1 MLRYADRDHTNSPYS
16 HVLPFWTRAE
26 GAAEGNEGREGAKKD
41 SRHTS
46 FRPRRS
52 ARHTSCTIMSS
63 FPRPSVRWSL
73 SARDPSFNDL
83 PSRPLAAR
91 PRVPVFFLVAFL
103 RPRRSSMVR
112 THPYYLPVCS
122 PFILYA
128 LIYSTTLAHARF

>member
-1 MLRYADRDHTNSPYS
+1 MCYL
-16 HVLPFWTRAE
+16 FGRARKE
-26 GAAEGNEGREGAKKD
+26 LQRETKEEKG
-41 SRHTS
+41 
-46 FRPRRS
+46 PRRTRDTPPFVHVE
-52 ARHTSCTIMSS
+52 APVTRPVPSCPH
-63 FPRPSVRWSL
+63 FLARPSGGHFRR
-73 SARDPSFNDL
+73 RDPSFNDL